1 MKPSLDRRRFLRTT
15 LAAGVGL
22 SSTGK
27 STAADQP
34 AAAAARPT
42 MGFSLYGMKGLPLDE
57 AIRLCAEIGYDDVE
71 PALLPNYPTDPQQF
85 SPSQRKATRDLL
97 RAAGLNVSAMM
108 ENLTA
113 VTTDALHAK
122 NLDRIARAAEIGRD
136 LAPDRPPILETVL
149 GGKPADWPTA
159 REPMIDRLRDWAE
172 TARKH
177 DLMLAIKPHVGGTV
191 HLPDAG
197 KQIVDAVG
205 SPHLRLV
212 YDFSHYQVQ
221 GLPLDATLTQL
232 ADRSVFIHVKD
243 GRRVD
248 GKVEFL
254 LPGDGA
260 VDYVA
265 YFRRLA
271 ELKYRGS
278 VTVEVSGQI
287 HGRPGY
293 NPAAAARRSYQHLSA
308 AYEKAGLPPRRP
320 T

>member
-1 MKPSLDRRRFLRTT
+1 MKPSLDRRRFLETT

-22 SSTGK
+22 SSIGQ
-27 STAADQP
+27 STAADVP
-34 AAAAARPT
+34 VAAAARPT
-42 MGFSLYGMKGLPLDE
+42 LGFSLYGMKGLSLDE

-71 PALLPNYPTDPQQF
+71 PALLPNYPSDPQQF
-85 SPSQRKATRDLL
+85 SASQRKATRELL
-97 RAAGLNVSAMM
+97 RAAGLNVPAMM

-136 LAPDRPPILETVL
+136 LSPERPPILETVL

-172 TARKH
+172 TAQKH
-177 DLMLAIKPHVGGTV
+177 DLLLAIKPHVGGTV

-243 GRRVD
+243 GRRID

-265 YFRRLA
+265 YFRRLS

-293 NPAAAARRSYQHLSA
+293 DPAAAARRCYQHLTV

>member
-15 LAAGVGL
+15 LAAGIGL
-22 SSTGK
+22 SLIGK
-27 STAADQP
+27 STAAYQH
-34 AAAAARPT
+34 AAAAACPT
-42 MGFSLYGMKGLPLDE
+42 LGFSLYGMKGLPLDE

-71 PALLPNYPTDPQQF
+71 PALLHNYPSDPQQF
-85 SPSQRKATRDLL
+85 SPSQRKATRELL
-97 RAAGLNVSAMM
+97 RDTGLNVPAVM

-122 NLDRIARAAEIGRD
+122 NLDRIARAAETGRD
-136 LAPDRPPILETVL
+136 LSPERPPIIETVL

-177 DLMLAIKPHVGGTV
+177 DCVLAIKPHVGGTV

-293 NPAAAARRSYQHLSA
+293 DPAAAARRSYQHLSA